1 MIPAKISFWLQSSR
15 IKPFQF
21 QLDSWEAI
29 SKGESGLVNAP
40 TGYGKTLATFLPVT
54 FPFVD
59 GEVIPNGIQLIWITP
74 LRALASDLAKRM
86 QTTLNELGMNWK
98 VGERHGDISER
109 EKKAQKERLPEVL
122 IITPES
128 LHLLFTNLDQINQLN
143 TLQYVVVDEW
153 HELLGNKR
161 GVLVEL
167 SLAYLRNLIPE
178 IPIWGIS
185 ATIENL
191 DEAASRL
198 VGPSPLKTPKIIR
211 SREKKIIT
219 IDTLI
224 PDSLR
229 NLPWAGHHGL
239 KLAED
244 LIPALKRNN
253 STLIFTNTRAQSEL
267 WYQKIL
273 ELEPEF
279 AGLIAIHHGSLSKEI
294 RSWVEKAIDSSN
306 LKAVVC
312 TSSLDLGVD
321 FKPVSHTVQIGSP
334 KGIARFIQRA
344 GRSGH
349 RPGMTSSI
357 TFVPTHAMELLEGS
371 ALHTAL
377 SLELLE
383 PREMLNSPLDVVIQF
398 ALTMA
403 IADGIELELL
413 KNILRQTITYKDLRD
428 EDFEWCIHFIVNGG
442 NTLGAY
448 DDYKKASVINGRL
461 RINTKKFALLHKM
474 NIGTIVGQ
482 GLVDIVYANG
492 QLIGKVEEWF
502 INQLKPGESFWF
514 AGRSLKYDKV
524 VVNKVFVKKG
534 DDKTGKVPSYM
545 GGRMPLSSKMST
557 MLRQQIEKAANG
569 IFDTKELKA
578 LIPLMKRQKEESYL
592 PSSNELLIERYES
605 KEGFHLF
612 IYPFEGRLVH
622 EGLAALI
629 AFRIAR
635 ELPITFS
642 IAMNDYGFELLS
654 SKEIPIERINQKL
667 FSSESLSSDILQAV
681 NSTEMARKQFYE
693 IARISGLM
701 PQSFTKG
708 VEKQLRI
715 NSQTLFDIFLEH
727 EPENKLVQQA
737 YDEVLQNQL
746 EEIRMRRSL
755 MRIKNSEIKVMK
767 LSRPSPFSFPI
778 LADRLRDKLS
788 SEQYE
793 SSLLQLIQAYNN
805 EESKI

>member
-1 MIPAKISFWLQSSR
+1 MIPPKISTWLENSQ

-29 SKGESGLVNAP
+29 SKRESGLVNAP
-40 TGYGKTLATFLPVT
+40 TGFGKTWAAFLPVT
-54 FPFVD
+54 FQYLEGNLVPK
-59 GEVIPNGIQLIWITP
+59 GIQLIWITP
-74 LRALASDLAKRM
+74 LRALATDLAKRM
-86 QTTLNELGMNWK
+86 QSTLNELGLNWK
-98 VGERHGDISER
+98 VGERHGDISEG
-109 EKKAQKERLPEVL
+109 EKKSQRERLPEVL

-128 LHLLFTNLDQINQLN
+128 LHLLFTNLNQVQQLE

-167 SLAYLRNLIPE
+167 SLSYLRNLIPTL
-178 IPIWGIS
+178 PIWGIS

-191 DEAASRL
+191 DEAANRL
-198 VGPSPLKTPKIIR
+198 VGSEPSKIPRIIR
-211 SREKKIIT
+211 SKEKKSIVVK
-219 IDTLI
+219 TLI
-224 PDSLR
+224 PESLR
-229 NLPWAGHHGL
+229 KLPWAGHHGL
-239 KLAED
+239 KLAEE
-244 LIPALKRNN
+244 LILELKKNN
-253 STLIFTNTRAQSEL
+253 TTLVFTNTRAQSEL
-267 WYQKIL
+267 WYQRIL

-294 RSWVEKAIDSSN
+294 RQWVEKAIDNSS

-321 FKPVSHTVQIGSP
+321 FKPVSHTIQIGSP

-349 RPGMTSSI
+349 QPGMISSI

-371 ALHTAL
+371 ALHSAL
-377 SLELLE
+377 AQELLE
-383 PREMLNSPLDVVIQF
+383 PRELVNSPLDVVIQF

-403 IADGIELELL
+403 IADGIELDFL
-413 KNILRQTITYKDLRD
+413 KKIVKQTITYKDFRD

-442 NTLGAY
+442 NTLSAY
-448 DDYKKASVINGRL
+448 DDYKKASIIDRRL
-461 RINTKKFALLHKM
+461 RINTKKLATLHKM

-482 GLVDIVYANG
+482 GLVEIAFANG

-514 AGRSLKYDKV
+514 GGRSLKYDKM
-524 VVNKVFVKKG
+524 VVNKVYVKRG
-534 DDKTGKVPSYM
+534 DGNTGKVPSYM

-557 MLRQQIEKAANG
+557 LLRQQIEKAANG

-578 LIPLMKRQKEESYL
+578 LVPLMKRQKDESYL
-592 PSSNELLIERYES
+592 PSSNELLVERYES

-642 IAMNDYGFELLS
+642 IAMNDYGFELLATREVPV
-654 SKEIPIERINQKL
+654 KFIDQKL
-667 FSSESLSSDILQAV
+667 FSTENLSSDILQAV

-693 IARISGLM
+693 IARVSGLT

-708 VEKQLRI
+708 VEKHLRI
-715 NSQTLFDIFLEH
+715 SSQTLFDVFLEH

-746 EEIRMRRSL
+746 EEIRLRRL
-755 MRIKNSEIKVMK
+755 LLRINKSAIKIITI
-767 LSRPSPFSFPI
+767 SRPSPFSFPI

-793 SSLLQLIQAYNN
+793 SALLQLIQAFNN
-805 EESKI
+805 EES